1 MKGKNRLIFWGASG
15 QAIALEEFLSKN
27 HKIEVIFDNNKDVKS
42 PFKDIEIY
50 YGKSGFMKWLS
61 KKKKDYSFIVTIGGD
76 KGKNRVLISKY
87 LIKNKLTPFS
97 AINKNSN
104 IANNVT
110 LGDGVQIMMG
120 VSIGAKCKIGNYVIL
135 NTSSSI
141 DHECNIAEGC
151 HIAPGATLAG
161 KISVDKYSFIGT
173 GAVLLPNIKIG
184 KECVIGAGSVVTKNV
199 PDFSLVYGN
208 PAKIK
213 GKTNE

>member
-1 MKGKNRLIFWGASG
+1 MIGKNRLIFWGASG
-15 QAIALEEFLSKN
+15 QAIVLEEFLSKN
-27 HKIEVIFDNNKDVKS
+27 HKIEVIFDNNKNIKS
-42 PFKDIEIY
+42 PFKDTKIY
-50 YGKSGFMKWLS
+50 YGKFGFIKWLS
-61 KKKKDYSFIVTIGGD
+61 NKKKDYSFIVAIGGD
-76 KGKNRVLISKY
+76 KGKDRVLISKY
-87 LIKNKLTPFS
+87 LIKNKLTPLS

-151 HIAPGATLAG
+151 HIAPGAILAG

-173 GAVLLPNIKIG
+173 GAVILPNIKIG
-184 KECVIGAGSVVTKNV
+184 KECVIGAGSVITKNV
-199 PDFSLVYGN
+199 PDFSVVYGN